1 MRKSAIVAIVLAAAL
16 TLGGC
21 TSHPGAAAVV
31 DGRTISTSTVDRA
44 TRELNELFTVDP
56 RGVLTMLIVA
66 PVYLDEASGLGIGK
80 SREEARDYLADV
92 AQVNDLDLDLD
103 TVSDATLD
111 ILAFDM
117 AVQEMR
123 LLIDTEDLGERLRS
137 RIDALDVE
145 VNPRFGS
152 FEGSVVSATTPEW
165 IVQAP

>member
-1 MRKSAIVAIVLAAAL
+1 
-16 TLGGC
+16 
-21 TSHPGAAAVV
+21 
-31 DGRTISTSTVDRA
+31 
-44 TRELNELFTVDP
+44 
-56 RGVLTMLIVA
+56 VLTMLIVA